1 MNRLKGKLYLLCA
14 FSLAG
19 TSVVSAR
26 FVTEKLGNFTITAVS
41 LIFALVFLVPL
52 CSRQLIQYFTQMSF
66 HNFSLLVLQAL
77 CGIFLFRMFLLS
89 GLHNTSAGEAGILTG
104 ATPAITAIL
113 AIAILKEPVSGRKLS
128 GIICTVTGVLVIQGL
143 MVPGSGL
150 TLEHVGGNMLV
161 LCAAACES
169 AFNTF
174 SRIFAVKASTQSTMP
189 SNPISQ
195 TTIVS
200 AIALVLC
207 LIPAA
212 FEHSMKRLAAIGLLE
227 WMALLWYGI
236 FVTALAFIC
245 WYTGIKRCGA
255 FTAAAFSGMMP
266 FTSMLLSIILL
277 GEKAD
282 WRQWIGGVLVIIG
295 MILIGSK
302 GLNTISSV
310 NKNTKMTEKERVT
323 E

>member
-1 MNRLKGKLYLLCA
+1 
-14 FSLAG
+14 
-19 TSVVSAR
+19 
-26 FVTEKLGNFTITAVS
+26 
-41 LIFALVFLVPL
+41 
-52 CSRQLIQYFTQMSF
+52 
-66 HNFSLLVLQAL
+66 
-77 CGIFLFRMFLLS
+77 
-89 GLHNTSAGEAGILTG
+89 
-104 ATPAITAIL
+104 
-113 AIAILKEPVSGRKLS
+113 
-128 GIICTVTGVLVIQGL
+128 
-143 MVPGSGL
+143 
-150 TLEHVGGNMLV
+150 MLV

-200 AIALVLC
+200 AIALILC

-212 FEHSMKRLAAIGLLE
+212 FEHAMKRLAAIGLLE
-227 WMALLWYGI
+227 WMALLWYGV

-245 WYTGIKRCGA
+245 WYAGIKRCGA